1 MTQYST
7 GTPGL
12 VASLFTPFFLQER
25 GSDTSEN
32 TSSRDFSE

>member
-7 GTPGL
+7 WTPGL
-12 VASLFTPFFLQER
+12 VASIFTPFLQER

-32 TSSRDFSE
+32 TSSRSFFE